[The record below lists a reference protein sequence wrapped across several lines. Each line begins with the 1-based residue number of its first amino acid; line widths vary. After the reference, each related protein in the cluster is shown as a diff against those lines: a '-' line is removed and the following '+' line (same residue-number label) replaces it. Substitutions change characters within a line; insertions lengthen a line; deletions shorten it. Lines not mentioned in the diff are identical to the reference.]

1 MVNWM
6 SKYTLEESVDK
17 ITNEPYYNISD
28 ENGNTAYGLNYSQAF
43 VILQWL
49 QADPKSDSQNLEKIF
64 TFGIII
70 LIVILVL
77 LLSFIIYG
85 LM

>member
-1 MVNWM
+1 M

-28 ENGNTAYGLNYSQAF
+28 ENGNIAYGLNYSQAF

>member
-6 SKYTLEESVDK
+6 SKYILEESVDK

-28 ENGNTAYGLNYSQAF
+28 ENGNIAYGLNYSQAF
-43 VILQWL
+43 VILRWL
-49 QADPKSDSQNLEKIF
+49 QAEPKSDSQKLEKIF
-64 TFGIII
+64 TFGCVI
-70 LIVILVL
+70 LIVILIL
-77 LLSFIIYG
+77 LLCLIIYG